1 MYTTIVRNKA
11 DGMVMKRKGEHI
23 MAITEAVENYLETIL
38 ILSHKQPDVHAID
51 ICSYLG
57 YSRPTVSIVLK
68 KMKDD
73 DLVKVDSDNHITLT
87 EKGREV
93 AEHIYDRHKVLSSF
107 FELLGVDKDTAA
119 EDACKI
125 EHDISDQTFELL
137 RAHFLK
143 LRDKD

>member
-1 MYTTIVRNKA
+1 
-11 DGMVMKRKGEHI
+11 

-38 ILSHKQPDVHAID
+38 ILSRQQPDVHAID

-73 DLVKVDSDNHITLT
+73 ELVVVDKDNHITLT
-87 EKGREV
+87 ERGREV
-93 AEHIYDRHKVLSSF
+93 AEHIYDRHTIISEF
-107 FELLGVDKDTAA
+107 FMLLGVKHDTAI

-125 EHDISDQTFELL
+125 EHDISDETFKLL
-137 RAHFLK
+137 KAHYYK
-143 LRDKD
+143 LREEKKQGNTNF

>member
-1 MYTTIVRNKA
+1 
-11 DGMVMKRKGEHI
+11 
-23 MAITEAVENYLETIL
+23 
-38 ILSHKQPDVHAID
+38 
-51 ICSYLG
+51 
-57 YSRPTVSIVLK
+57 
-68 KMKDD
+68 MKDD